1 MLIRQPELEDFFAIA
16 LSLGYPVD
24 LKESNSLDAIVVT
37 IQAQKVF
44 ILHEKRNESKA
55 KLNGVR
61 LGDQINN

>member
-37 IQAQKVF
+37 IQVQKVF
-44 ILHEKRNESKA
+44 ILHEKRNESKEIECKA
-55 KLNGVR
+55 
-61 LGDQINN
+61 IC